1 MTLATAF
8 LDVDSNK
15 PTVWFQTYFYL
26 DIDVLNN
33 MLFEF
38 ILFKPFCLTIT
49 NKRPY
54 ITYRRT
60 QQTNNYVILTE
71 KHNTINNYLNTLFNY
86 FSSNNIAKKKQ
97 NERSIR
103 KHATSNRE

>member
-1 MTLATAF
+1 MYDRWIDIFNEIYLLAKSFIWARVSR
-8 LDVDSNK
+8 LR
-15 PTVWFQTYFYL
+15 
-26 DIDVLNN
+26 
-33 MLFEF
+33 LFEF

-71 KHNTINNYLNTLFNY
+71 KHNTINNYINTLFNY